1 MVDISNGFVCH
12 EQYWL
17 VYHLV
22 VSVMDIIGSLIS
34 QFCLS

>member
-1 MVDISNGFVCH
+1 MVDISNGCVCH
-12 EQYWL
+12 EEYWL
-17 VYHLV
+17 VYYLV